1 MRLAL
6 FGGIIA
12 AALALSACDS
22 AGSLNPPVSNGST
35 PASPAEPGD
44 RPLTLPMPDG
54 TAATAVSGDPT
65 RCGLA
70 SGTLVDERALY
81 AAETAY
87 NVPANTYVTF
97 DTAGKLPAS
106 VKAVA
111 RPALVKAYAALK
123 LARSAYAAGDV
134 CGLKAYA
141 ETATSFANNA
151 KALLPG
157 N

>member
-6 FGGIIA
+6 FGGIVA

-54 TAATAVSGDPT
+54 TAVAAVSGDPT

-70 SGTLVDERALY
+70 AGTLVDERALY

-87 NVPANTYVTF
+87 NVPANAYVTF
-97 DTAGKLPAS
+97 DAAGKLSPELKGK
-106 VKAVA
+106 V
-111 RPALVKAYAALK
+111 RPVLIKAYAALK

-134 CGLKAYA
+134 CGLKGYA
-141 ETATSFANNA
+141 DTVTSFATNA